1 MVANAA
7 NWASALGLI
16 TFPAGALPAFLRTAA
31 PPIETVRRARR
42 FAAMWSPLRR
52 IGRFGGYM
60 QRKPLTLNVLAL
72 DGPPGPKR
80 LWERDRS
87 WPAPSIARIP
97 GCSSGHR
104 EPVRPSAARR
114 LGPRYR
120 RCWTC
125 STGSSLRQPGQPH
138 ADVGPFAAS
147 DLFFSFLAPPF
158 PEKRRRPAHGVKRP
172 PPLAASLWMRDD
184 DVPRVAQTSS
194 WSRLCS
200 MVPGAVRWLIWSL
213 RQGKLISS
221 FFFVRTPSCFVQTMD
236 QKAVG
241 YRMLYGPARINGR
254 DA

>member
-1 MVANAA
+1 
-7 NWASALGLI
+7 
-16 TFPAGALPAFLRTAA
+16 
-31 PPIETVRRARR
+31 
-42 FAAMWSPLRR
+42 
-52 IGRFGGYM
+52 M
-60 QRKPLTLNVLAL
+60 QGKPLTLNVLAL

-120 RCWTC
+120 RCWAC
-125 STGSSLRQPGQPH
+125 STGSSGRQPGQPH

-200 MVPGAVRWLIWSL
+200 IVPQGCREVADLEPPSRQINQFALLCPDSVLLCADHGSKGRRVSDALRPSPNQRTRRLIRRDL
-213 RQGKLISS
+213 KVHEARA
-221 FFFVRTPSCFVQTMD
+221 TTY
-236 QKAVG
+236 VG
-241 YRMLYGPARINGR
+241 GR
-254 DA
+254 